1 VKYYFLLLPNI
12 FLYLFLLSTTFIG
25 LVFGTSNDL
34 VFNPINENIYVYS
47 SDNPIQVLNSS
58 TYHVI
63 DSIYTQNGESFLG
76 GLTIDPINGDI
87 YASTFNELISNPAS
101 IVVINGTNN
110 IITKSI
116 PLSNNSND
124 FSYIV
129 DLSFNAKNQ
138 KLYAIESNSQNNSLV
153 ILNSKQN
160 SIIDKIPF
168 NFSQNIDLS
177 HITFN
182 PNDGDIYITSGTD
195 IMIINSTNKI
205 EKILHLDKA
214 PLGITFSHQNNT
226 MYLLYSH
233 PNRVVEINPLTM
245 DAVKSK
251 FLPTMPFEFEI
262 HRNNPPGGIIPI
274 EPSRP
279 SAIELDK
286 EGQNMFVL
294 YNLSLESSLN
304 EQGVYA
310 FIDNT
315 SKIVSFLPFNKNIYY
330 HDIAFNPENGNM
342 YVTNRGSGTV
352 SIIDKSTNEI
362 LETISVGGLP
372 SRIAF
377 NPENGNM
384 YVTNQGS
391 GTVSIIN
398 SSTNRIVE
406 NISIGN
412 QYNSLPTGIA
422 FNPENGNMY
431 VTNQG
436 SGTVSIINSSTNRI
450 VENISVGGLPSRIA
464 FNPEN
469 GNMYIADWNSSTV
482 KVIDSQTHN
491 LSEIRIDTGIPY
503 TISYNPT
510 NSYIYVTA
518 LGHYNRFHVIN
529 SLTND
534 ISESLPSFSGN
545 GGEALSKL
553 DITFNPV
560 DDNMYMSDGKNI
572 VVINSS
578 NNEIIES
585 ININANYPIS
595 KIAFNPET
603 NYMYLSAGRDVLV
616 VDLSTKEIVKR
627 L

>member
-406 NISIGN
+406 NIS
-412 QYNSLPTGIA
+412 
-422 FNPENGNMY
+422 
-431 VTNQG
+431 
-436 SGTVSIINSSTNRI
+436 
-450 VENISVGGLPSRIA
+450 VGGLPSRIA

>member
-1 VKYYFLLLPNI
+1 VNYHFLLLTNI
-12 FLYLFLLSTTFIG
+12 FLYLFLFSTTFIG
-25 LVFGTSNDL
+25 FVFGISSDL
-34 VFNPINENIYVYS
+34 DFNPINENIYVYS
-47 SDNPIQVLNSS
+47 LGNPIQVLNSS
-58 TYHVI
+58 TYHI
-63 DSIYTQNGESFLG
+63 INSIHTQNGESFVG
-76 GLTIDPINGDI
+76 ALTIDPINGDI
-87 YASTFNELISNPAS
+87 YASTFDDISELAS
-101 IVVINGTNN
+101 IAVINGTNN

-116 PLSNNSND
+116 PLSND
-124 FSYIV
+124 FSFIV
-129 DLSFNAKNQ
+129 DLSFNPKNQ
-138 KLYAIESNSQNNSLV
+138 KMYAIESNGQNNSL
-153 ILNSKQN
+153 IIINSKEN
-160 SIIDKIPF
+160 NIIDKITF
-168 NFSQNIDLS
+168 NFSQIDS

-182 PNDGDIYITSGTD
+182 PNDGNIYIISGTD
-195 IMIINSTNKI
+195 ITIINSTNQI

-214 PLGITFSHQNNT
+214 PLGITFSNQNNS

-233 PNRVVEINPLTM
+233 PNRVVEMNPLTM
-245 DAVKSK
+245 DVVESQ
-251 FLPTMPFEFEI
+251 FLPTMPFEFGI
-262 HRNNPPGGIIPI
+262 SHSGAPGGIVPKG
-274 EPSRP
+274 PSYP
-279 SAIELDK
+279 SAIEFDK
-286 EGQNMFVL
+286 EGQHIFVV
-294 YNLSLESSLN
+294 YNLNLEEEGL
-304 EQGVYA
+304 YA
-310 FIDNT
+310 FTNNA

-330 HDIAFNPENGNM
+330 HDIVLNPENGNM
-342 YVTNRGSGTV
+342 YVTNHGSGTV
-352 SIIDKSTNEI
+352 SIIDGSTNKI
-362 LETISVGGLP
+362 LKTISVGELP

-398 SSTNRIVE
+398 SSTNRVVE

-412 QYNSLPTGIA
+412 QYKSLPTGIA

-436 SGTVSIINSSTNRI
+436 SGTVSIINSSTNRV
-450 VENISVGGLPSRIA
+450 VENISVGGVPSRIA
-464 FNPEN
+464 FNAEN

-482 KVIDSQTHN
+482 KVMDSQTHN
-491 LSEIRIDTGIPY
+491 LSEIRIDTGLPY

-518 LGHYNRFHVIN
+518 LGHNNRFHVIN

-534 ISESLPSFSGN
+534 ISESLPSFSSN

-553 DITFNPV
+553 DIAFNPI
-560 DDNMYMSDGKNI
+560 DGNMYMSDGKNI
-572 VVINSS
+572 VVVNSS

-603 NYMYLSAGRDVLV
+603 NYMYLSAGRDVFV
-616 VDLSTKEIVKR
+616 VDLSTREIVKT

>member
-372 SRIAF
+372 
-377 NPENGNM
+377 
-384 YVTNQGS
+384 
-391 GTVSIIN
+391 
-398 SSTNRIVE
+398 
-406 NISIGN
+406 
-412 QYNSLPTGIA
+412 TGIA